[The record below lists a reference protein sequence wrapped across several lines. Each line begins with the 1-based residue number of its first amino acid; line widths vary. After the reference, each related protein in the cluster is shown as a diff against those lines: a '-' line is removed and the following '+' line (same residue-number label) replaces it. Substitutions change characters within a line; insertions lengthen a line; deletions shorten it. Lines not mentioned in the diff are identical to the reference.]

1 MINQLVSLHKPTR
14 WGRRRLSWLLVVVV
28 VAAVTVSVIAIVL
41 AFVARFQPNVT
52 IDGAP
57 KGLQCSLAST
67 DPSPSGKGVGTG
79 LEGRI

>member
-28 VAAVTVSVIAIVL
+28 VVAVIVIAIVL